1 MFPRPSTALPSDTT
15 ATVFAFQVY
24 LYAASLSA
32 AMILQGSATPGVYAI
47 ARSSLEL
54 TFDLAMVSSFPFH
67 SSWHFSAFSLLSMV
81 ILPLKILLNNH
92 NIAGDLN
99 QVTMQITDYIKN
111 MIKNKKSLYIFEE
124 MMYNH

>member
-1 MFPRPSTALPSDTT
+1 
-15 ATVFAFQVY
+15 
-24 LYAASLSA
+24 
-32 AMILQGSATPGVYAI
+32 
-47 ARSSLEL
+47 
-54 TFDLAMVSSFPFH
+54 
-67 SSWHFSAFSLLSMV
+67 MV

-111 MIKNKKSLYIFEE
+111 KKSLYIFEE

>member
-1 MFPRPSTALPSDTT
+1 
-15 ATVFAFQVY
+15 
-24 LYAASLSA
+24 
-32 AMILQGSATPGVYAI
+32 
-47 ARSSLEL
+47 
-54 TFDLAMVSSFPFH
+54 
-67 SSWHFSAFSLLSMV
+67 MV

-124 MMYNH
+124 IMYNH